1 LARIASHSLS
11 FSLLTFFLYFLGIL
25 VFIAINTVVFDI
37 KGIIIKI
44 VTTQPLT
51 AAPNYDPEKVIEDRA
66 SASYIAEYSA
76 PKITLVDTKQFKLD
90 KDNNLNNKIK
100 ARLGDLQREYKDLE
114 DLYNFNLLVD
124 EYQHSFIPVAGHV
137 YYLYN
142 HDGHKFLSLIE
153 PDSFLLCK
161 DSFVL
166 STRYNGQGFFER
178 EGGGTNNERSESG
191 AAQS

>member
-1 LARIASHSLS
+1 M
-11 FSLLTFFLYFLGIL
+11 
-25 VFIAINTVVFDI
+25 
-37 KGIIIKI
+37 
-44 VTTQPLT
+44 TTQPLA

-124 EYQHSFIPVAGHV
+124 EYEHGFIPVAGHT

-153 PDSFLLCK
+153 PNHFLLCK
-161 DSFVL
+161 ESFVL
-166 STRYNGQGFFER
+166 CTRYNGQGFFER
-178 EGGGTNNERSESG
+178 QDRDSINERSELS
-191 AAQS
+191 AAHSWVFTSDELRWLW

>member
-1 LARIASHSLS
+1 M
-11 FSLLTFFLYFLGIL
+11 
-25 VFIAINTVVFDI
+25 
-37 KGIIIKI
+37 
-44 VTTQPLT
+44 QPLT
-51 AAPNYDPEKVIEDRA
+51 GTPNYDPEKVIEDRA

-100 ARLGDLQREYKDLE
+100 ARLGDIQREYKDLE

-124 EYQHSFIPVAGHV
+124 EYQHNFIPVAGHV

-178 EGGGTNNERSESG
+178 VGGDVHNERSESG
-191 AAQS
+191 AAQSWVLPVMDCIGYNKATCNKVNQNNKSSN

>member
-1 LARIASHSLS
+1 M
-11 FSLLTFFLYFLGIL
+11 
-25 VFIAINTVVFDI
+25 
-37 KGIIIKI
+37 
-44 VTTQPLT
+44 TTQPLT
-51 AAPNYDPEKVIEDRA
+51 AAPGYDPEKVIEDRA

-178 EGGGTNNERSESG
+178 EGGGIHNERSESG